1 MIDRRT
7 SAPLQLENAEKLE
20 SGQVEE
26 GQVRACQIRAGS
38 GQGESGGGAADSC
51 RDFLCDV
58 TSLQVADA

>member
-26 GQVRACQIRAGS
+26 GQVRAGS